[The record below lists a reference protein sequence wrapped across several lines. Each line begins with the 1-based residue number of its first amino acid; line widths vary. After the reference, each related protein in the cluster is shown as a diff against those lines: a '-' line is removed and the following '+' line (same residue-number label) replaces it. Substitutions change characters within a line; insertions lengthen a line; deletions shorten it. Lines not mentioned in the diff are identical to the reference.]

1 MLFLSKLFAV
11 FLEPLGLA
19 ILLGV
24 AALWTIKRAPRVAR
38 LIIGLSFL
46 IMWVSSMPI
55 FANWLSSKLEL
66 VYPPIAITR
75 VPDADVAV
83 VLGGIVGQPVPPRVE
98 PDLGDPVD
106 RIVEAWRLFRAGKVR
121 SILVVGGNLPWGA
134 ATEPEAVLIK
144 QFLLELGVPESAIAI
159 ETSSR
164 NTYENAHNAA
174 PILAANDWRSILLVT
189 SGMHMPRAV
198 ATFTRSGIKVVPVPT
213 DLHSHSQIAASVLD
227 FLPDAQALAE
237 TSLAMKEVIGLL
249 YYRLRGWA

>member
-1 MLFLSKLFAV
+1 MLFGS
-11 FLEPLGLA
+11 A
-19 ILLGV
+19 IVILWV
-24 AALWTIKRAPRVAR
+24 ASA
-38 LIIGLSFL
+38 
-46 IMWVSSMPI
+46 PI
-55 FANWLSSKLEL
+55 FANWVTSKLEL
-66 VYPPIAITR
+66 VYPPIPVAELPT
-75 VPDADVAV
+75 ADVAII
-83 VLGGIVGQPVPPRVE
+83 LGGIVGQPVPPRVE

-174 PILAANDWRSILLVT
+174 AILAANDWRSILLVT

-198 ATFTRSGIKVVPVPT
+198 ATFARSRIKVVPVPT